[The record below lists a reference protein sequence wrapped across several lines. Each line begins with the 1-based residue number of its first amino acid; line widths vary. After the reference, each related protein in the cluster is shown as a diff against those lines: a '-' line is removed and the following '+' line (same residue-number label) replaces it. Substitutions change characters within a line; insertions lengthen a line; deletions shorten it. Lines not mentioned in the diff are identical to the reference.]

1 MFMLAQIVTRV
12 RNVLIQKIEIF
23 LKTQQEEEIENYYS
37 QVLHVAIKFANSTF
51 SLIDDESSHAL
62 LFTSDCTCCEGNYQ
76 NLLQSMSIIHH
87 CRIQIHNSLNS
98 HYLRF

>member
-12 RNVLIQKIEIF
+12 RNVLIQKNEIHVF

-51 SLIDDESSHAL
+51 SQ
-62 LFTSDCTCCEGNYQ
+62 G
-76 NLLQSMSIIHH
+76 
-87 CRIQIHNSLNS
+87 
-98 HYLRF
+98 

>member
-37 QVLHVAIKFANSTF
+37 QVLHVAIKFANST
-51 SLIDDESSHAL
+51 LSH
-62 LFTSDCTCCEGNYQ
+62 
-76 NLLQSMSIIHH
+76 I
-87 CRIQIHNSLNS
+87 R
-98 HYLRF
+98 

>member
-51 SLIDDESSHAL
+51 SHI
-62 LFTSDCTCCEGNYQ
+62 
-76 NLLQSMSIIHH
+76 
-87 CRIQIHNSLNS
+87 R
-98 HYLRF
+98 